1 MSKFFFKGRID
12 AREQYQR
19 FGYKPKRNIKPGT
32 EESPL
37 NLTVNNE
44 ERKTAVEVLLKEHG
58 LCANIQINS
67 DAEEDLHELDVMLR
81 RPKTTTF
88 DKTPKRNDP
97 CHCGSGKK
105 YKKCCSAQLA

>member
-19 FGYKPKRNIKPGT
+19 FGYQPNRNVKPGS
-32 EESPL
+32 EQSPL
-37 NLTVNNE
+37 NLTVSSE
-44 ERKTAVEVLLKEHG
+44 ERKTEVEAILKEQ
-58 LCANIQINS
+58 LLFANIVIDHQ
-67 DAEEDLHELDVMLR
+67 ATEDLHELDVMLQ

-88 DKTPKRNDP
+88 EKTPKRNDP

-105 YKKCCSAQLA
+105 YKKCCAAL